1 MRFYELTEGVVQIWG
16 RDKGKLTRKYR
27 CTSGTRKGR
36 IVAKP
41 STCTA
46 TKKVGSALNIK
57 RAKAKRGSVMKVKTA
72 RTKRA
77 GALTKRLTKSNKP
90 LTQRRYKKAH
100 LGRAKSFRAGKRV
113 KK

>member
-1 MRFYELTEGVVQIWG
+1 MRFAELTEGVVQIWG

-41 STCTA
+41 STCSA
-46 TKKVGSALNIK
+46 TKKVGSSLNIK
-57 RAKAKRGSVMKVKTA
+57 RAKARRSSVMKVKSA

-77 GALTKRLTKSNKP
+77 GGLTKRLTKANKP
-90 LTQRRYKKAH
+90 LTQRRYKKSH
-100 LGRAKSFRAGKRV
+100 LKKNFRTGRRAKK
-113 KK
+113 